1 MGSSES
7 SLSESQVQDM
17 INDNVVSLKDGVS
30 VDDICSNFLNE
41 PTTYAIVYD
50 YGESCD
56 PTLMNRNN
64 TYLVQNCVTGEIV
77 SKGE

>member
-30 VDDICSNFLNE
+30 VDDICSNFLL
-41 PTTYAIVYD
+41 TIGQLLFQQRKFY
-50 YGESCD
+50 
-56 PTLMNRNN
+56 
-64 TYLVQNCVTGEIV
+64 
-77 SKGE
+77 